1 MSLNAQVSA
10 ERVHIGFFGLRNAG
24 KSSLVNRVTGQTL
37 SIVSEVRG
45 TTTDPVRKAMELLPV
60 GPVVIIDTPGL
71 DDEGALGEE
80 RVRRTRRVLDQTD
93 IAVLVVDAA
102 AGLSQADRELMQLFE
117 GKRIPFVVAMNKAD
131 LVSVPESVPENTI
144 YVSAQKNE
152 NIYALKEKIAA
163 LARSAASPRELIAD
177 LVSSGDAVVLVTPID
192 SAAPK
197 GRLILPQQQ
206 TIRALLDAGCV
217 PVVTRETELSR
228 TLSLLSEPPAL
239 VVTDSQAFGIVSKTV
254 PESVRLTSFSILFA
268 RYKGDLRTAVLGA
281 ADIDKTHRN
290 VLVTH
295 QFVTGAQTCDS
306 EELSVGGTDNVDVSV
321 FDDFDYVALG
331 HIHGPQKIGH
341 ETVRYCGTPL
351 KYSFS
356 EVGHKKSV
364 TVVELAEKGSVAIR
378 TVPLVPK
385 RDMSELRGA
394 YNELMLRE
402 NYEGKPFRND
412 YLRITLTDEEDIPN
426 AVNNLRTVYPYIM
439 RLDYDNRRTRTE
451 SHVDGAEQVERKRPL
466 TLFEE
471 FYESQNG
478 QPMSEEQ
485 RSFAK
490 QLMERIWEGKE

>member
-144 YVSAQKNE
+144 YVSAQENE

-177 LVSSGDAVVLVTPID
+177 LVWSGDAVVLVTPID

-206 TIRALLDAGCV
+206 TIRALLNAGCV

-239 VVTDSQAFGIVSKTV
+239 VVTDSQAFGIVSKIV

-268 RYKGDLRTAVLGA
+268 RYKGDLRTTVLGA
-281 ADIDKTHRN
+281 AALRRLKDGDTVLISEGCTHHRQCGDIGTEKLPRWVKSYTGRDVKFVFTSGGEFPDDLSPYA
-290 VLVTH
+290 LVIH
-295 QFVTGAQTCDS
+295 CGACM
-306 EELSVGGTDNVDVSV
+306 L
-321 FDDFDYVALG
+321 
-331 HIHGPQKIGH
+331 
-341 ETVRYCGTPL
+341 
-351 KYSFS
+351 
-356 EVGHKKSV
+356 
-364 TVVELAEKGSVAIR
+364 
-378 TVPLVPK
+378 
-385 RDMSELRGA
+385 
-394 YNELMLRE
+394 NERE
-402 NYEGKPFRND
+402 
-412 YLRITLTDEEDIPN
+412 
-426 AVNNLRTVYPYIM
+426 M
-439 RLDYDNRRTRTE
+439 QSRLCRA
-451 SHVDGAEQVERKRPL
+451 AEQSVPITNYGIAIAQMHGILDRAL
-466 TLFEE
+466 
-471 FYESQNG
+471 
-478 QPMSEEQ
+478 QPFSALHAEWSAQ
-485 RSFAK
+485 
-490 QLMERIWEGKE
+490 QLV

>member
-102 AGLSQADRELMQLFE
+102 AGLSQADRELMRLFE

-144 YVSAQKNE
+144 YVSAQENE

-239 VVTDSQAFGIVSKTV
+239 VVTDSQAFGIVSKIV

-281 ADIDKTHRN
+281 AALRRLKDGDTVLISEGCTHHRQCGDIGTEKLPRWVKSYTGRDVNFVFTSGGEFPDDLSPYA
-290 VLVTH
+290 LVIH
-295 QFVTGAQTCDS
+295 CGACM
-306 EELSVGGTDNVDVSV
+306 L
-321 FDDFDYVALG
+321 
-331 HIHGPQKIGH
+331 
-341 ETVRYCGTPL
+341 
-351 KYSFS
+351 
-356 EVGHKKSV
+356 
-364 TVVELAEKGSVAIR
+364 
-378 TVPLVPK
+378 
-385 RDMSELRGA
+385 
-394 YNELMLRE
+394 NERE
-402 NYEGKPFRND
+402 
-412 YLRITLTDEEDIPN
+412 
-426 AVNNLRTVYPYIM
+426 M
-439 RLDYDNRRTRTE
+439 QSRLCRA
-451 SHVDGAEQVERKRPL
+451 AEQSVPITNYGIAIAQMHGILDRALRPFSAL
-466 TLFEE
+466 HAEW
-471 FYESQNG
+471 SAQ
-478 QPMSEEQ
+478 
-485 RSFAK
+485 
-490 QLMERIWEGKE
+490 QLV

>member
-37 SIVSEVRG
+37 SIVSEVHG

-80 RVRRTRRVLDQTD
+80 RVRRARRVLDQTD

-144 YVSAQKNE
+144 YVSAQENE

-177 LVSSGDAVVLVTPID
+177 LVSPGDAVVLVTPID

-197 GRLILPQQQ
+197 GRLILPRQQ

-228 TLSLLSEPPAL
+228 TLLLLSEPPAL

-281 ADIDKTHRN
+281 AALRRLKDGDTVLISEGCTHHRQCGDIGTEKLPRWVKSYTGRDVNFAFTSGGEFPDDLSPYA
-290 VLVTH
+290 LVIH
-295 QFVTGAQTCDS
+295 CGACM
-306 EELSVGGTDNVDVSV
+306 L
-321 FDDFDYVALG
+321 
-331 HIHGPQKIGH
+331 
-341 ETVRYCGTPL
+341 
-351 KYSFS
+351 
-356 EVGHKKSV
+356 
-364 TVVELAEKGSVAIR
+364 
-378 TVPLVPK
+378 
-385 RDMSELRGA
+385 
-394 YNELMLRE
+394 NERE
-402 NYEGKPFRND
+402 
-412 YLRITLTDEEDIPN
+412 
-426 AVNNLRTVYPYIM
+426 M
-439 RLDYDNRRTRTE
+439 QSRLCRA
-451 SHVDGAEQVERKRPL
+451 AEQSVPITNYGIAIAQMHGILDRAL
-466 TLFEE
+466 
-471 FYESQNG
+471 
-478 QPMSEEQ
+478 QPFSALHAEWSAQ
-485 RSFAK
+485 
-490 QLMERIWEGKE
+490 QLV

>member
-93 IAVLVVDAA
+93 IAVLVVDAV

-144 YVSAQKNE
+144 YVSAQENE

-281 ADIDKTHRN
+281 AALRRLKDGDTVLISEGCTHHRQCGDIGTEKLPRWVKSYTGRDVNFAFTSGGEFPDDLSPYA
-290 VLVTH
+290 LVIH
-295 QFVTGAQTCDS
+295 CGACM
-306 EELSVGGTDNVDVSV
+306 L
-321 FDDFDYVALG
+321 
-331 HIHGPQKIGH
+331 
-341 ETVRYCGTPL
+341 
-351 KYSFS
+351 
-356 EVGHKKSV
+356 
-364 TVVELAEKGSVAIR
+364 
-378 TVPLVPK
+378 
-385 RDMSELRGA
+385 
-394 YNELMLRE
+394 NERE
-402 NYEGKPFRND
+402 
-412 YLRITLTDEEDIPN
+412 
-426 AVNNLRTVYPYIM
+426 M
-439 RLDYDNRRTRTE
+439 QSRLCRA
-451 SHVDGAEQVERKRPL
+451 AEQSVPITNYGIAIAQMHGILDRAL
-466 TLFEE
+466 
-471 FYESQNG
+471 
-478 QPMSEEQ
+478 QPFSALHAEWSAQ
-485 RSFAK
+485 
-490 QLMERIWEGKE
+490 QLV

>member
-144 YVSAQKNE
+144 YVSAQENE

-268 RYKGDLRTAVLGA
+268 RYKGDLRTTVLGA
-281 ADIDKTHRN
+281 AALRRLKDGDTVLISEGCTHHRQCGDIGTEKLPRWVKSYTGRDVNFAFTSGGEFPDN
-290 VLVTH
+290 LSPYALVIH
-295 QFVTGAQTCDS
+295 CGACM
-306 EELSVGGTDNVDVSV
+306 L
-321 FDDFDYVALG
+321 
-331 HIHGPQKIGH
+331 
-341 ETVRYCGTPL
+341 
-351 KYSFS
+351 
-356 EVGHKKSV
+356 
-364 TVVELAEKGSVAIR
+364 
-378 TVPLVPK
+378 
-385 RDMSELRGA
+385 
-394 YNELMLRE
+394 NERE
-402 NYEGKPFRND
+402 
-412 YLRITLTDEEDIPN
+412 
-426 AVNNLRTVYPYIM
+426 M
-439 RLDYDNRRTRTE
+439 QSRLCRA
-451 SHVDGAEQVERKRPL
+451 AEQSVPITNYGIAIAQMHGILDRAL
-466 TLFEE
+466 
-471 FYESQNG
+471 
-478 QPMSEEQ
+478 QPFSALHAEWSAQ
-485 RSFAK
+485 
-490 QLMERIWEGKE
+490 QLV

>member
-152 NIYALKEKIAA
+152 NIYTLKEKIAA

-268 RYKGDLRTAVLGA
+268 RYKGDLRTTVLGA
-281 ADIDKTHRN
+281 AALRRLKDGDTVLISEGCTHHRQCGDIGTEKLPRWVKSYTGRDVNFAFTSGGEFPDDLSPYA
-290 VLVTH
+290 LVIH
-295 QFVTGAQTCDS
+295 CGACM
-306 EELSVGGTDNVDVSV
+306 L
-321 FDDFDYVALG
+321 
-331 HIHGPQKIGH
+331 
-341 ETVRYCGTPL
+341 
-351 KYSFS
+351 
-356 EVGHKKSV
+356 
-364 TVVELAEKGSVAIR
+364 
-378 TVPLVPK
+378 
-385 RDMSELRGA
+385 
-394 YNELMLRE
+394 NERE
-402 NYEGKPFRND
+402 
-412 YLRITLTDEEDIPN
+412 
-426 AVNNLRTVYPYIM
+426 M
-439 RLDYDNRRTRTE
+439 QSRLCRA
-451 SHVDGAEQVERKRPL
+451 AEQSVPITNYGIAIAQMHGILDRAL
-466 TLFEE
+466 
-471 FYESQNG
+471 
-478 QPMSEEQ
+478 QPFSALHAEWSAQ
-485 RSFAK
+485 
-490 QLMERIWEGKE
+490 QLV

>member
-102 AGLSQADRELMQLFE
+102 AGLSQADRELMRLFE

-144 YVSAQKNE
+144 YVSAQENE

-177 LVSSGDAVVLVTPID
+177 LVSPGDAVVLVTPID

-239 VVTDSQAFGIVSKTV
+239 VVTDSQAFGIVSKIV

-281 ADIDKTHRN
+281 TALRRLKDGDTVLISEGCTHHRQCGDIGTEKLPRWVKSYTGRDVNFAFTSGGEFPDDLSPYA
-290 VLVTH
+290 LVIH
-295 QFVTGAQTCDS
+295 CGACM
-306 EELSVGGTDNVDVSV
+306 L
-321 FDDFDYVALG
+321 
-331 HIHGPQKIGH
+331 
-341 ETVRYCGTPL
+341 
-351 KYSFS
+351 
-356 EVGHKKSV
+356 
-364 TVVELAEKGSVAIR
+364 
-378 TVPLVPK
+378 
-385 RDMSELRGA
+385 
-394 YNELMLRE
+394 NERE
-402 NYEGKPFRND
+402 
-412 YLRITLTDEEDIPN
+412 
-426 AVNNLRTVYPYIM
+426 M
-439 RLDYDNRRTRTE
+439 QSRLCRA
-451 SHVDGAEQVERKRPL
+451 AEQSVPITNYGIAIAQMHGILDRAL
-466 TLFEE
+466 
-471 FYESQNG
+471 
-478 QPMSEEQ
+478 QPFSALHAEWSAQ
-485 RSFAK
+485 
-490 QLMERIWEGKE
+490 QLV

>member
-1 MSLNAQVSA
+1 MSLNAQISA

-80 RVRRTRRVLDQTD
+80 RVRRTRRVIDQTD

-152 NIYALKEKIAA
+152 NIYTLKEKIAA

-177 LVSSGDAVVLVTPID
+177 LVSPGDAVVLVTPID

-228 TLSLLSEPPAL
+228 TLSLLSEPPDL

-281 ADIDKTHRN
+281 AALRRLKDGDMVLISEGCTHHRQCGDIGTEKLPRWVKSYTGRDVNFAFTSGGEFPDN
-290 VLVTH
+290 LSPYALVIH
-295 QFVTGAQTCDS
+295 CGACM
-306 EELSVGGTDNVDVSV
+306 L
-321 FDDFDYVALG
+321 
-331 HIHGPQKIGH
+331 
-341 ETVRYCGTPL
+341 
-351 KYSFS
+351 
-356 EVGHKKSV
+356 
-364 TVVELAEKGSVAIR
+364 
-378 TVPLVPK
+378 
-385 RDMSELRGA
+385 
-394 YNELMLRE
+394 NERE
-402 NYEGKPFRND
+402 
-412 YLRITLTDEEDIPN
+412 
-426 AVNNLRTVYPYIM
+426 M
-439 RLDYDNRRTRTE
+439 QSRLCRA
-451 SHVDGAEQVERKRPL
+451 AEQSVPITNYGIAIAQMHGILDRAL
-466 TLFEE
+466 
-471 FYESQNG
+471 
-478 QPMSEEQ
+478 QPFSALHAEWSAQ
-485 RSFAK
+485 
-490 QLMERIWEGKE
+490 QLV

>member
-144 YVSAQKNE
+144 YVSAQENE

-228 TLSLLSEPPAL
+228 TLLLLSEPPAL

-268 RYKGDLRTAVLGA
+268 RYKGDLRTTVLGA
-281 ADIDKTHRN
+281 AALRRLKDGDTVLISEGCTHHRQCGDIGTEKLPRWVKSYTGRDVNFAFTSGGEFPDN
-290 VLVTH
+290 LSPYALVIH
-295 QFVTGAQTCDS
+295 CGACM
-306 EELSVGGTDNVDVSV
+306 L
-321 FDDFDYVALG
+321 
-331 HIHGPQKIGH
+331 
-341 ETVRYCGTPL
+341 
-351 KYSFS
+351 
-356 EVGHKKSV
+356 
-364 TVVELAEKGSVAIR
+364 
-378 TVPLVPK
+378 
-385 RDMSELRGA
+385 
-394 YNELMLRE
+394 NERE
-402 NYEGKPFRND
+402 
-412 YLRITLTDEEDIPN
+412 
-426 AVNNLRTVYPYIM
+426 M
-439 RLDYDNRRTRTE
+439 QSRLCRA
-451 SHVDGAEQVERKRPL
+451 AEQSVPITNYGIAIAQMHGILDRAL
-466 TLFEE
+466 
-471 FYESQNG
+471 
-478 QPMSEEQ
+478 QPFSALHAEWSAQ
-485 RSFAK
+485 
-490 QLMERIWEGKE
+490 QLV

>member
-144 YVSAQKNE
+144 YVSAQENE

-163 LARSAASPRELIAD
+163 LARSAVSPRELIAD
-177 LVSSGDAVVLVTPID
+177 LVSPGDAVVLVTPID

-239 VVTDSQAFGIVSKTV
+239 VVTDSQAFGIVSKIV

-281 ADIDKTHRN
+281 AALRRLKDGDTVLISEGCTHHRQCGDIGTEKLPRWVKSYTGRDVNFVFTSGGEFPDDLSPYA
-290 VLVTH
+290 LVIH
-295 QFVTGAQTCDS
+295 CGACMLNEREMQSRLCRAA
-306 EELSVGGTDNVDVSV
+306 EQSVPITNYGI
-321 FDDFDYVALG
+321 AIAQ
-331 HIHGPQKIGH
+331 IHGILDRALQP
-341 ETVRYCGTPL
+341 
-351 KYSFS
+351 FS
-356 EVGHKKSV
+356 ALH
-364 TVVELAEKGSVAIR
+364 AEWSAQQ
-378 TVPLVPK
+378 LV
-385 RDMSELRGA
+385 
-394 YNELMLRE
+394 
-402 NYEGKPFRND
+402 
-412 YLRITLTDEEDIPN
+412 
-426 AVNNLRTVYPYIM
+426 
-439 RLDYDNRRTRTE
+439 
-451 SHVDGAEQVERKRPL
+451 
-466 TLFEE
+466 
-471 FYESQNG
+471 
-478 QPMSEEQ
+478 
-485 RSFAK
+485 
-490 QLMERIWEGKE
+490 